1 MNRRLITRLLIIFVT
16 SWSLLGAP
24 LSAYAHDDE
33 ATIELNVT
41 QAQPGMSI
49 AIRGSGFEPGDAAT
63 IRLMLVSSDR
73 PQVLGTA
80 TADDHGDLAQVVW
93 LPADLTDGAYEV
105 RVADTHHVATA
116 VLSIVTDS
124 SGDEEGSQRGEEEPL
139 LAPMPARSAS
149 TAPANS
155 IGSATPIASVPSTDT
170 TPAVPPA
177 LLFSSALALVILIVG
192 LVVISRRSQ

>member
-1 MNRRLITRLLIIFVT
+1 MNRRLITRLLIIFIT

-49 AIRGSGFEPGDAAT
+49 AIRGSGFEPGDATT
-63 IRLMLVSSDR
+63 IMPMLVSSDR

-105 RVADTHHVATA
+105 RAADTHHVATTL
-116 VLSIVTDS
+116 LSIVTDS
-124 SGDEEGSQRGEEEPL
+124 SDDEENSQRGEDEPL
-139 LAPMPARSAS
+139 LAPMPARSVS
-149 TAPANS
+149 TASANS
-155 IGSATPIASVPSTDT
+155 TGSPIVSPSSTEATPTI
-170 TPAVPPA
+170 PPT
-177 LLFSSALALVILIVG
+177 LLFSSALALVVLCVG
-192 LVVISRRSQ
+192 FVVVSRRSQ